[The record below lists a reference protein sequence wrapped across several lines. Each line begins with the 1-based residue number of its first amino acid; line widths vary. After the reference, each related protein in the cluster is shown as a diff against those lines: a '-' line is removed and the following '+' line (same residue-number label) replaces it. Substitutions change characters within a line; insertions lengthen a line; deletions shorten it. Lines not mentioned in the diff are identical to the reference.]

1 MLETFFCATVNVY
14 EMTDLFSFVKKHQTC
29 HDYYSPGNRQFLI
42 WIQTYL
48 GQGLEIWACPEIC
61 NMKTG
66 LIIFLS
72 NYHQD
77 TQIKTE
83 LDY

>member
-1 MLETFFCATVNVY
+1 MLETFSYATVNVY
-14 EMTDLFSFVKKHQTC
+14 EMTDLFSFVKKHQTS
-29 HDYYSPGNRQFLI
+29 HDYYSPVNRQFLI
-42 WIQTYL
+42 WIETKL
-48 GQGLEIWACPEIC
+48 SPGLEIWACPETG

-72 NYHQD
+72 NDHQD